1 MKPSDIPAESRGSI
15 AWMAR
20 NHVAANLL
28 MFVVLAGGVFGILN
42 VKQEVFPEFD
52 LDLITISVVYPGAS
66 PSEVEQAIVLAV
78 EEAVRGLD
86 GVKRTTS
93 SASEGV
99 GVVSV
104 ELLLDADA
112 NKLLADVKSAIDR
125 IRSFPLDAE
134 KPMVSLVS
142 RRREVISL
150 IVSGEL
156 PLRVLHDIAEQA
168 RLDLLASDEIT
179 QIEID
184 GVPPME
190 ISIEIPQP
198 TLEAYGLSLPEVA
211 AQVKAASVELPSGS
225 IKTKSGELLVRVA
238 ERRKN
243 SREFEDIILRS
254 TSDGAEVRLGEIA
267 RIRDTYEDIDRAS
280 FYNGMPA
287 VRMIC
292 YRVGDET
299 PAGVARAVRKYKEEL
314 QEKIPEAVKLSI
326 WDDNSEILT
335 SRTRLLVQNAGY
347 GLILVFTILA
357 LFLDLR
363 LAFWVSLGIPISFLG
378 AFFLMPGMDT
388 SINMI
393 TLFAFIVTL
402 GLVVDDAIV
411 VGENVYEKI
420 DRGEPRLRAAIEG
433 AKEMAMPVT
442 FSVLTTVAAFSPL
455 LFVPGIMGKIFKF
468 IPIIVIT
475 VLLFSLVESFYIL
488 PAHLSFG
495 RTKRPTSD
503 SRSTKRR
510 GLFGAIQSAVSS
522 GLSVLTQR
530 YYKPFLLIA
539 LRHRYNTV
547 AVAIALF
554 VITAALV
561 FHGIVPFSFFPK
573 MEGDVVSVTAR
584 LPYGSPVERTMEIQK
599 ILESSL
605 NRAVEQH
612 GGKSILRGVY
622 TSVGA
627 GQTRRGPSSS
637 ASQQGGHLVTIYIHL
652 VPVDKR
658 NVTTEQLAATWQ
670 KMTPPIAGLDALLFD
685 AVFGPSAGADVAV
698 QLSHR
703 DYDVLKRASSQLT
716 ETLRS
721 YPELKNIENAFAV
734 GKRQF
739 DFQLKPHAR
748 ALGFTAADV
757 ARQLRGSFYGIE
769 AIREQRERNEVRVMV
784 RLPEAERRSLYD
796 LEQLLIR
803 SPKGGQV
810 PLSYIAEYSRDRAP
824 SVITREEGR
833 RVVDVT
839 AQLKQGVAS
848 SRAVIASLKQDVLPG
863 LKNSYPELTTEMVGT
878 QRERRESFQ
887 ALGKNFI
894 LIQFVLFALLAIPFR
909 SYVQPLI
916 VMSAIPFGFVGA
928 VIGHLIMG
936 YNLSLIS
943 IFGIIALSG
952 VVVNDSLV
960 LIDAVNKA
968 RQSGQGPIDALTNSG
983 TRRMRPILLTS
994 LTTFTGLAPMI
1005 LESSV
1010 QARFLI
1016 PMALSLG
1023 FGVLFATFITLLLVP
1038 ALYLIVEDVKSR
1050 FIRGAETNADAKA
1063 AAAVSHG

>member
-1 MKPSDIPAESRGSI
+1 MKPSEIPNESRGSI

-28 MFVVLAGGVFGILN
+28 MFVILVGGVFGISH

-52 LDLITISVVYPGAS
+52 LDLITVSVAYPGAS
-66 PSEVEQAIVLAV
+66 PAEVEQAVVLAV
-78 EEAVRGLD
+78 EESVRGLD
-86 GVKRTTS
+86 GVKRTTA

-99 GVVSV
+99 GFVNI

-112 NKLLADVKSAIDR
+112 NKLLADVKSAVDR
-125 IRSFPLDAE
+125 IRSFPLEAE
-134 KPMVSLVS
+134 KPLVSLVT

-150 IVSGEL
+150 IISGEL
-156 PLRVLHDIAEQA
+156 PLRVLHDIAERA
-168 RLDLLASDEIT
+168 RLELLASDEIT

-198 TLEAYGLSLPEVA
+198 TLEAYGLSLPQVA
-211 AQVKAASVELPSGS
+211 SQVSAASIELPSGT

-238 ERRKN
+238 ERRK
-243 SREFEDIILRS
+243 SGREFENIILRS
-254 TSDGAEVRLGEIA
+254 SIDGSEVRLGDIA
-267 RIRDTYEDIDRAS
+267 QIRDTYADTDRAS
-280 FYNGMPA
+280 FYNGKPA
-287 VRMIC
+287 VRLIC

-299 PAGVARAVRKYKEEL
+299 PAGVARFVREYKDEL
-314 QEKIPEAVKLSI
+314 QRKIPEAVTLSI

-335 SRTRLLVQNAGY
+335 SRTQLLVRNAGY

-363 LAFWVSLGIPISFLG
+363 LAFWVSMGIPTSFMG
-378 AFFLMPGMDT
+378 AFFLMPGLDT

-411 VGENVYEKI
+411 VGENIFNKI
-420 DRGEPRLRAAIEG
+420 ESGVPRLRAAIEG
-433 AKEMAMPVT
+433 AREMAVPVA
-442 FSVLTTVAAFSPL
+442 FSVLTTMAAFAPL

-468 IPIIVIT
+468 IPMVVIS
-475 VLLFSLVESFYIL
+475 VLAFSLIESFYIL

-495 RTKRPTSD
+495 RAKRSD
-503 SRSTKRR
+503 GDGGSTKRSGFFSR
-510 GLFGAIQSAVSS
+510 IQSAVST
-522 GLSVLTQR
+522 GLAAFTQR
-530 YYKPFLLIA
+530 YYKPTLLFA
-539 LRHRYNTV
+539 LRQRYNTL
-547 AVAIALF
+547 AIAISLA
-554 VITAALV
+554 VVTGGLV
-561 FHGIVPFSFFPK
+561 YHGIVPFSFFPK

-584 LPYGSPVERTMEIQK
+584 LPFGSPVERTIEVQK

-605 NRAVEQH
+605 NKAVEQH
-612 GGKSILRGVY
+612 GGKKILRGVF

-627 GQTRRGPSSS
+627 GKAGHGP
-637 ASQQGGHLVTIYIHL
+637 AAAATQEGGHLVTVYIHL

-658 NVTTEQLAATWQ
+658 DVTTQELAATWQ

-703 DYDVLKRASSQLT
+703 DYDVLKRASSELT
-716 ETLRS
+716 ETLRT
-721 YPELKNIENAFAV
+721 YRELKNIENAFTV

-757 ARQLRGSFYGIE
+757 AQQLRGSFYGIE

-796 LEQLLIR
+796 LERLLVR
-803 SPKGGQV
+803 SPNGGEV

-824 SVITREEGR
+824 TVINREEGR

-839 AQLKQGVAS
+839 AELNQGVAS
-848 SRAVIASLKQDVLPG
+848 SRGVITSLQQDVLPE
-863 LKNSYPELTTEMVGT
+863 LKNKYPELTTEMVGT
-878 QRERRESFQ
+878 QRERKESFQ

-909 SYVQPLI
+909 SYIQPLI

-928 VIGHLIMG
+928 VMGHLMMG
-936 YNLSLIS
+936 FNLSIIS

-968 RQSGQGPIDALTNSG
+968 RQEGQSALDALTNSG

-994 LTTFTGLAPMI
+994 FTTFLGLAPMI
-1005 LESSV
+1005 METSV

-1016 PMALSLG
+1016 PMAISLG
-1023 FGVLFATFITLLLVP
+1023 FGVMFATFITLLLVP
-1038 ALYLIVEDVKSR
+1038 ALYLIVEDVKARFDREAEAKSVPAISR
-1050 FIRGAETNADAKA
+1050 G
-1063 AAAVSHG
+1063 

>member
-1 MKPSDIPAESRGSI
+1 MKPSEKAVESRGSI

-28 MFVVLAGGVFGILN
+28 MFVILAGGVFGILHI
-42 VKQEVFPEFD
+42 KQEIFPEFD
-52 LDLITISVVYPGAS
+52 LDLINISVVYPGAS
-66 PSEVEQAIVLAV
+66 PAEVEQAIVLAI

-86 GVKRTTS
+86 GVKRTTA

-99 GVVSV
+99 GTVSV

-112 NKLLADVKSAIDR
+112 NKLLADVKSAVDR

-134 KPMVSLVS
+134 KPMVTLAT

-150 IVSGEL
+150 IIAGEL
-156 PLRVLHDIAEQA
+156 PLRVLHDIAERA
-168 RLDLLASDEIT
+168 RIELLASDEIT
-179 QIEID
+179 QIEVE
-184 GVPPME
+184 GVPPLE
-190 ISIEIPQP
+190 ISIEIPQT

-211 AQVKAASVELPSGS
+211 AQVSAASIELPSGS

-254 TSDGAEVRLGEIA
+254 TSDGSEVRLGEIA
-267 RIRDTYEDIDRAS
+267 RIQETYEDNDRAS

-287 VRMIC
+287 VRLIC

-299 PAGVARAVRKYKEEL
+299 PAGVARFVREYKKEL
-314 QEKIPEAVKLSI
+314 QGKIPEAVKVSI

-335 SRTRLLVQNAGY
+335 SRTQLLVRNAGY

-378 AFFLMPGMDT
+378 AFFLMPGLDT
-388 SINMI
+388 SINII

-411 VGENVYEKI
+411 VGENIFEKI
-420 DRGEPRLRAAIEG
+420 DKGKPRLQAAIEG
-433 AKEMAMPVT
+433 AREMAMPVT
-442 FSVLTTVAAFSPL
+442 FSVLTTMAAFSPL
-455 LFVPGIMGKIFKF
+455 LFVPGVMGKIFRF
-468 IPIIVIT
+468 IPLVVIT
-475 VLLFSLVESFYIL
+475 VLAFSLIESFYIL
-488 PAHLSFG
+488 PAHLTFG
-495 RTKRPTSD
+495 RAKRSAGD
-503 SRSTKRR
+503 DLSKKRR
-510 GLFGAIQSAVSS
+510 GLFSRIQSAFSK
-522 GLSVLTQR
+522 GLVAFTQR
-530 YYKPFLLIA
+530 TYKPFLLIVV
-539 LRHRYNTV
+539 RHRYNTV

-554 VITAALV
+554 IITGALV
-561 FHGIVPFSFFPK
+561 FHGIVPFRFFPK
-573 MEGDVVSVTAR
+573 MEGDVLSVTAR
-584 LPYGSPVERTMEIQK
+584 LPYGSPVERTIEIQK
-599 ILESSL
+599 VLESSL
-605 NRAVEQH
+605 GKAVEQH
-612 GGKSILRGVY
+612 GGKRILRGVF

-627 GQTRRGPSSS
+627 GKVRHGPASG
-637 ASQQGGHLVTIYIHL
+637 ASQQGGHLVTVYVHL

-658 NVTTEQLAATWQ
+658 NVTTQELAATWQ
-670 KMTPPIAGLDALLFD
+670 EMTPPIAGLDALLFD

-703 DYDVLKRASSQLT
+703 DYEVLKRASSELT
-716 ETLRS
+716 ETLRT
-721 YPELKNIENAFAV
+721 YTELKNIENAYTA
-734 GKRQF
+734 GKRQY

-748 ALGFTAADV
+748 TLGFTAADV
-757 ARQLRGSFYGIE
+757 ARQLRGSFYGLE

-796 LEQLLIR
+796 LEKLLIR

-824 SVITREEGR
+824 TVINREEGR
-833 RVVDVT
+833 RVVEVT
-839 AQLKQGVAS
+839 AELQQGVAS
-848 SRAVIASLKQDVLPG
+848 SRGVITSLKQDVLPEFRH
-863 LKNSYPELTTEMVGT
+863 KYPELSTSMVGT
-878 QRERRESFQ
+878 HRERQESFQ
-887 ALGKNFI
+887 ALGQNFV

-928 VIGHLIMG
+928 VMGHLIMG
-936 YNLSLIS
+936 FNLSFMSL
-943 IFGIIALSG
+943 FGIIALSG

-960 LIDAVNKA
+960 LIDSVNKM
-968 RQSGQGPIDALTNSG
+968 RQSGQSALESLINSG
-983 TRRMRPILLTS
+983 MRRMRPILLTS
-994 LTTFTGLAPMI
+994 LTTFGGLAPMI

-1016 PMALSLG
+1016 PMAISLG

-1038 ALYLIVEDVKSR
+1038 ALYLIVEDVRSR
-1050 FIRGAETNADAKA
+1050 FTQDVAAKPA
-1063 AAAVSHG
+1063 PAVSHG